1 MDEQYTQLRIWRT
14 TLKKLRLVHAL
25 TGEKLIELIDRWAT
39 EELAKQGYAE
49 RQNVQVQTLPPE
61 KE

>member
-14 TLKKLRLVHAL
+14 TLKKLRFVHAL
-25 TGEKLIELIDRWAT
+25 TGEKLIELIDRWAD
-39 EELAKQGYAE
+39 EELKKHGY
-49 RQNVQVQTLPPE
+49 QDLQVQALPLE